1 MDSDKLSK
9 AIISLVDLVALLR
22 GPGGCPWDARQTDST
37 VKTYLLEEAYEV
49 LDAISRSSAP
59 EVCSELGDLLF
70 QILFLAQLAAER
82 KEFDFVDVVETVTEK
97 MIRRH
102 PHVFGET
109 KVDNAEDV
117 ALNWTKIKE
126 AEKGPSNN
134 RLSSLQSVPVNLPA
148 LLRAHRLGERASS
161 IGLSRPEPGESWNIV
176 QENYDKLRFAID
188 RAEKKQFGEAI
199 GNILFSLVDLSRN
212 WGFNAEQLL
221 MHANQRFLKRFE
233 ETDPKKEASP

>member
-1 MDSDKLSK
+1 MDT
-9 AIISLVDLVALLR
+9 
-22 GPGGCPWDARQTDST
+22 G
-37 VKTYLLEEAYEV
+37 
-49 LDAISRSSAP
+49 
-59 EVCSELGDLLF
+59 
-70 QILFLAQLAAER
+70 
-82 KEFDFVDVVETVTEK
+82 TEK

-109 KVDNAEDV
+109 KVGSAEDV
-117 ALNWTKIKE
+117 VLNWTKIKE

-134 RLSSLQSVPVNLPA
+134 RLSSLQSVPVNMPA
-148 LLRAHRLGERASS
+148 LLRAHRLGERASGA
-161 IGLSRPEPGESWNIV
+161 GLSRPEPGETWNNV
-176 QENYDKLRFAID
+176 HEDFDKLRLAID
-188 RAEKKQFGEAI
+188 RAEKEQLGEEI